1 MTLAAA
7 SDERGRIWA
16 EHITVATAL
25 SSTTR
30 YARLTHNV
38 IKKYIGLADAIL

>member
-7 SDERGRIWA
+7 SEDMGNSWA
-16 EHITVATAL
+16 EHIAVPTAI
-25 SSTTR
+25 SSTRR
-30 YARLTHNV
+30 YARFSPMV